1 MRVRPVGSALKHFWQ
16 KAYEDNL
23 TGLAAMVAYSL
34 LLSVFPV
41 ALLALFVAGQILSS
55 PELERSV
62 LADLQELFPSAANTT
77 LSQALQEV
85 RDSSTTAGIIALV
98 ASLYI
103 GTSFWGAL
111 DTAFCRIY
119 ELECR
124 SWVRQKLFGLGM
136 LGLVLLFFVATVA
149 MPALQSL
156 LFAHKDD
163 LPFGLSD
170 RNALYTITLGVG
182 FLITFFALAT
192 IYRTVPNTAVGW
204 YGVWPGALG
213 ATIAIGIV
221 DYGFPFY
228 LSNISSLAGL
238 RTTIVFVLIVLIWFY
253 ALAIIILGGAVV
265 NELRLERRR
274 PGTLATVPDP
284 KTEELRLE
292 QVEKEREE
300 ESRATESD
308 AEPETETHERRADR
322 AAYLREKLE
331 DRAEAEDAAARE
343 G

>member
-1 MRVRPVGSALKHFWQ
+1 MRRTGVALKRFWE
-16 KAYEDNL
+16 KAYTDNL
-23 TGLAAMVAYSL
+23 TGLAAMVAYNL

-41 ALLALFVAGQILSS
+41 ALISLFVAGQVLAS
-55 PELERSV
+55 PDLERSV
-62 LADLQELFPSAANTT
+62 LRDLQELFPSAAETT
-77 LSQALQEV
+77 LTEALREV
-85 RDSSTTAGIIALV
+85 RESSTTAGIIALV
-98 ASLYI
+98 ASLWV
-103 GTSFWGAL
+103 GASFWGSL

-119 ELECR
+119 KLPCR

-136 LGLVLLFFVATVA
+136 LGLVLLFFAATVA

-156 LFAHKDD
+156 LFANKQD

-170 RNALYTITLGVG
+170 REALYTITLAAG
-182 FLITFFALAT
+182 FVITFFALAT

-213 ATIAIGIV
+213 ATLTIGLI

-228 LSNISSLAGL
+228 LSNVSAFAGL

-253 ALAIIILGGAVV
+253 ALAIIILAGAVV
-265 NELRLERRR
+265 NELTLEGRR
-274 PGTLATVPDP
+274 PGTLADVPDP
-284 KTEELRLE
+284 KTDELRLE
-292 QVEKEREE
+292 QVERERKEKVQAE
-300 ESRATESD
+300 RAAE
-308 AEPETETHERRADR
+308 EPETEQHERRADR

-331 DRAEAEDAAARE
+331 KRAEAEDAAARE